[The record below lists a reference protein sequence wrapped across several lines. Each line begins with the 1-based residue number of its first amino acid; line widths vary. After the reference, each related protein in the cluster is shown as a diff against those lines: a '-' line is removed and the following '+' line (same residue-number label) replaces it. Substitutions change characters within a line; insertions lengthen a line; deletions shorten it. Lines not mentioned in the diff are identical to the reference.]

1 MILKDKRVMSPNL
14 IHWSS
19 LSLRQGVLLVLSA
32 LLLRPEAARA
42 EIVFSG
48 EKNIAIPTNFDG
60 VFINIRNGQS
70 GSESAVSGWDLNP
83 FFGGLFIA
91 NSPNFQP
98 LRSGVGCEDAIVR
111 LAATS
116 VIGGSSTFSSD
127 YGLSGA
133 EEGQGH
139 LGTNP
144 TQFADGKSGY
154 MGFKLLSGAG
164 GPVYGWMSVV
174 LTENGI
180 NGVNG
185 MIQSWAYENDSTIG
199 SIKVG
204 ATGEAGQRVVSGD
217 SAVTASSAGSSILME
232 AGGKLTFQEVG
243 QQGSF
248 SGKIEGAGEIVIDGA
263 GLRLEGINTFSGTA
277 SVLEGSKLTV
287 TINDNLGGAL
297 VKLGTASELVF
308 DSIAENNATANK
320 FTNDIALDGNS
331 ATLRNSGNGVV
342 ELAGAID
349 GSGDLIKDG
358 AGDMKLTGNSTYTG
372 NTIVNDG
379 KLVVNGSI
387 STSMLTVVNDGGAL
401 GGSGSTGALTVN
413 AGAVLTPGNS
423 PGNLQV
429 DGDFTLH
436 GEYMWELAALSAAGP
451 GTNYDTVTINLGN
464 ADITGASLNL
474 SLGGLAPTDIAF
486 WQTDQVWE
494 GIINNVGSGTL
505 TGFFA
510 SIDNSS
516 WSTLGYFSTVNIDND
531 VNLVWTVIPETH
543 TALLGS
549 FGLLVLL
556 GRRSRGKSRGF

>member
-48 EKNIAIPTNFDG
+48 EKNIAITTNFDG
-60 VFINIRNGQS
+60 VFINIRDGQS

-144 TQFADGKSGY
+144 TQFADGKAGY

-164 GPVYGWMSVV
+164 APVYGWMSVV
-174 LTENGI
+174 LTENG
-180 NGVNG
+180 NNG
-185 MIQSWAYENDSTIG
+185 MIRSWAYENDSTIG
-199 SIKVG
+199 WIKVG
-204 ATGEAGQRVVSGD
+204 ATGEARQRVVSGE
-217 SAVTASSAGSSILME
+217 SAPVTASTAGDSILME

-263 GLRLEGINTFSGTA
+263 GLRLDGINTFSGTA

-308 DSIAENNATANK
+308 DSNAANNGTANK
-320 FTNDIALDGNS
+320 FTNDISLDGNG
-331 ATLRNSGNGVV
+331 ATLRNSGDGVV

-387 STSMLTVVNDGGAL
+387 STSVLTVVNEGGAL
-401 GGSGSTGALTVN
+401 GGSGSTGSLTVN
-413 AGAVLTPGNS
+413 AGAVITPGNS

-436 GEYMWELAALSAAGP
+436 GEYMWELAALSTANP

-474 SLGGLAPTDIAF
+474 SLGAYAPSDIAF

-494 GIINNVGSGTL
+494 GIINNVGTGTL

-510 SIDNSS
+510 SINNRS
-516 WSTLGYFSTVNIDND
+516 WSSLGYFSTVNIGND

-549 FGLLVLL
+549 LGMLVLL
-556 GRRSRGKSRGF
+556 GRRSRDKSRGF

>member
-1 MILKDKRVMSPNL
+1 MSPNL

-48 EKNIAIPTNFDG
+48 EKNIAITTNFDG
-60 VFINIRNGQS
+60 VFINIRDGQS

-144 TQFADGKSGY
+144 TQFADGKAGY

-164 GPVYGWMSVV
+164 APVYGWMSVV
-174 LTENGI
+174 LTENG
-180 NGVNG
+180 NNG
-185 MIQSWAYENDSTIG
+185 MIRSWAYENDSTIG
-199 SIKVG
+199 WIKVG
-204 ATGEAGQRVVSGD
+204 ATGEARQRVVSGE
-217 SAVTASSAGSSILME
+217 SAPVTASTAGDSILME

-263 GLRLEGINTFSGTA
+263 GLRLDGINTFSGTA

-308 DSIAENNATANK
+308 DSNAANNGTANK
-320 FTNDIALDGNS
+320 FTNDISLDGNG
-331 ATLRNSGNGVV
+331 ATLRNSGDGVV

-387 STSMLTVVNDGGAL
+387 STSVLTVVNEGGAL
-401 GGSGSTGALTVN
+401 GGSGSTGSLTVN
-413 AGAVLTPGNS
+413 AGAVITPGNS

-436 GEYMWELAALSAAGP
+436 GEYMWELAALSTANP

-474 SLGGLAPTDIAF
+474 SLGAYAPSDIAF

-494 GIINNVGSGTL
+494 GIINNVGTGTL

-510 SIDNSS
+510 SINNRS
-516 WSTLGYFSTVNIDND
+516 WSSLGYFSTVNIGND

-549 FGLLVLL
+549 LGMLVLL
-556 GRRSRGKSRGF
+556 GRRSRDKSRGF

>member
-1 MILKDKRVMSPNL
+1 MILKDKRVMNPNL

-19 LSLRQGVLLVLSA
+19 LPLRQGVLLVLSA

-48 EKNIAIPTNFDG
+48 QKDIAIPTNFDG
-60 VFINIRNGQS
+60 VYINISNGQS
-70 GSESAVSGWDLNP
+70 GSSPVSGWDLNP

-98 LRSGVGCEDAIVR
+98 VRSGEGSEDAIVR

-127 YGLSGA
+127 WGGSGA
-133 EEGQGH
+133 EGGQGH

-144 TQFADGKSGY
+144 SQFADGKAGY

-164 GPVYGWMSVV
+164 APVYGWMSVV
-174 LTENGI
+174 FTENG
-180 NGVNG
+180 NNG
-185 MIQSWAYENDSTIG
+185 MIRSWAYENNSTIG

-204 ATGEAGQRVVSGD
+204 ATGEAGQRVVSGEL
-217 SAVTASSAGSSILME
+217 APVTANTAGDSILME

-248 SGKIEGAGEIVIDGA
+248 SGKIEGAGEIVINGA
-263 GLRLEGINTFSGTA
+263 GGLRLNGSNTFSGTA
-277 SVLEGSKLTV
+277 SVLGGSKLTV
-287 TINDNLGGAL
+287 TKNDNLGGAL
-297 VKLGTASELVF
+297 VKLGRFSKLIF
-308 DSIAENNATANK
+308 DSNAANNGTANK
-320 FTNDIALDGNS
+320 FTNDIALDGDG
-331 ATLRNSGNGVV
+331 ATLRNSGDGVV

-372 NTIVNDG
+372 NTVVNDG

-387 STSMLTVVNDGGAL
+387 STSMLTVVNEGGAL

-423 PGNLQV
+423 PGNLQI
-429 DGDFTLH
+429 DGDFTL
-436 GEYMWELAALSAAGP
+436 GGAYVWELASFSTAGP

-474 SLGGLAPTDIAF
+474 SLGDYAPSGIAF

-494 GIINNVGSGTL
+494 RIINNVGSGTL

-516 WSTLGYFSTVNIDND
+516 WSTLGYFSTFNIGND
-531 VNLVWTVIPETH
+531 VNLVWTAIPETH

-549 FGLLVLL
+549 LGMLVLL
-556 GRRSRGKSRGF
+556 GRRSRDKSRGF